1 MRIFQLYD
9 CFKKNMLMAF
19 AFRPNSAAF
28 ALSSWHFGRTDDEIP
43 GQRKHNIYIDL
54 LELLEINISKKTNVI
69 NVQVHLQNT
78 KNPSLNVRAKH
89 ANSRHKSLYGKL
101 KLEHHYM
108 ANLKAVGTHHK
119 TIYNFNQCPTSRQ
132 TTSMAETLFIK
143 HMGLHGSC
151 TTVAFSLTN
160 PRYGISSLL
169 GLSAGT
175 KQPKGSNR
183 YNQPCGS
190 HAGYPII

>member
-1 MRIFQLYD
+1 MVLHKTWRDTLLHLPQSQIRIFQLYD
-9 CFKKNMLMAF
+9 CFKKNMLMAC

-43 GQRKHNIYIDL
+43 AQRNHNTYWLIGNQHINQDKCDKCASSSTKH
-54 LELLEINISKKTNVI
+54 K
-69 NVQVHLQNT
+69 

-89 ANSRHKSLYGKL
+89 ANSWHKSLYGKL

-108 ANLKAVGTHHK
+108 ANLKLLEPITK
-119 TIYNFNQCPTSRQ
+119 LYTYNFNQCPTSRQ

-143 HMGLHGSC
+143 HMGLHGSS

-169 GLSAGT
+169 GIQ
-175 KQPKGSNR
+175 KVQP
-183 YNQPCGS
+183 
-190 HAGYPII
+190 AV

>member
-1 MRIFQLYD
+1 
-9 CFKKNMLMAF
+9 MAF

-89 ANSRHKSLYGKL
+89 AN
-101 KLEHHYM
+101 
-108 ANLKAVGTHHK
+108 
-119 TIYNFNQCPTSRQ
+119 P
-132 TTSMAETLFIK
+132 SMV
-143 HMGLHGSC
+143 S
-151 TTVAFSLTN
+151 
-160 PRYGISSLL
+160 
-169 GLSAGT
+169 
-175 KQPKGSNR
+175 
-183 YNQPCGS
+183 
-190 HAGYPII
+190 